1 MLWFL
6 RKAQAYRWYV
16 EHFRRDQSAGDVS
29 GPEHHIQGEGL
40 CRMRYGE
47 ILMVCLLEKAQAYRW
62 YVEHFFTQENPRL
75 S

>member
-6 RKAQAYRWYV
+6 RKAQAYWWYV

-62 YVEHFFTQENPRL
+62 YVEHFSTQENPRL